1 MRIIAVETTAT
12 YVSMNGKSRN
22 GFARNGTDKSIA
34 SCVASAA
41 AWDSDMW
48 QKATHVARKVI
59 LKGPINKDTGYK
71 HKQHWMVW
79 RTTNPFS
86 TL

>member
-1 MRIIAVETTAT
+1 MKIIAVETTAT
-12 YVSMNGKSRN
+12 CVSMNGKSRN
-22 GFARNGTDKSIA
+22 GFARIGREKSIA
-34 SCVASAA
+34 SCVTFAA
-41 AWDSDMW
+41 VLGSDMR
-48 QKATHVARKVI
+48 QMATHVAMIVI